1 MSVPIEPFWYREAGK
16 AFEQCANIQRLKLSE
31 PNVAANTL
39 VEAFKSYRMGKPQ
52 DAVHCL
58 GLAVQQ
64 FATTGLLRR
73 EANCQQMA
81 TECYEE
87 DRKEYFRAIEAY
99 ELAAAWLE
107 SDNVEGYARA
117 QCHRKIGELAGYLEN
132 WPKAIMSFEL
142 VTSEKSWLAKECLF
156 KARLAHLAMIDIV
169 SFDR

>member
-1 MSVPIEPFWYREAGK
+1 
-16 AFEQCANIQRLKLSE
+16 
-31 PNVAANTL
+31 
-39 VEAFKSYRMGKPQ
+39 MGKPQ

-107 SDNVEGYARA
+107 SDNVEG
-117 QCHRKIGELAGYLEN
+117 LAL
-132 WPKAIMSFEL
+132 S
-142 VTSEKSWLAKECLF
+142 VTEKS
-156 KARLAHLAMIDIV
+156 V
-169 SFDR
+169 N

>member
-1 MSVPIEPFWYREAGK
+1 
-16 AFEQCANIQRLKLSE
+16 KLSE
-31 PNVAANTL
+31 PNVAVNTL

-58 GLAVQQ
+58 GLAIQQ

-81 TECYEE
+81 TECYEK
-87 DRKEYFRAIEAY
+87 DRKEYFRAIEAS
-99 ELAAAWLE
+99 EPAAAWLE
-107 SDNVEGYARA
+107 KGTDNVRQARA

-142 VTSEKSWLAKECLF
+142 VASEKSWLAKECLF
-156 KARLAHLAMIDIV
+156 KAGLAHLAMMDMV
-169 SFDR
+169 SFDRWIERYASMEPSFSNSK